1 MMIERHNDA
10 LAKETME
17 WDDIIHEEQAKRTE
31 LPEGDYSFTV
41 KRLEKGRFEGSDKL
55 PACNIAT
62 LTLEVPTEEGSVEI
76 RTRLY
81 LIRKLEYRICS
92 FFRSIGQREY
102 GEFSPMDWAS
112 VEGSE
117 GRAHIKPRKYTDKNG
132 REHTTNDVAYFIA
145 MNVPWLKDA
154 MNAPEEDLPL

>member
-1 MMIERHNDA
+1 MIERQNDA

-81 LIRKLEYRICS
+81 LIRKLEYRTRNPASLIPSSDPSVRGSTES
-92 FFRSIGQREY
+92 FLRWTGPRSRARRE
-102 GEFSPMDWAS
+102 GL
-112 VEGSE
+112 
-117 GRAHIKPRKYTDKNG
+117 T
-132 REHTTNDVAYFIA
+132 
-145 MNVPWLKDA
+145 
-154 MNAPEEDLPL
+154 

>member
-1 MMIERHNDA
+1 MIERQNDA

-81 LIRKLEYRICS
+81 LIRKLE
-92 FFRSIGQREY
+92 
-102 GEFSPMDWAS
+102 
-112 VEGSE
+112 
-117 GRAHIKPRKYTDKNG
+117 
-132 REHTTNDVAYFIA
+132 
-145 MNVPWLKDA
+145 
-154 MNAPEEDLPL
+154 

>member
-1 MMIERHNDA
+1 MIERQNDA

-62 LTLEVPTEEGSVEI
+62 LILEDGGRKRRDPHETLSDKEARIP
-76 RTRLY
+76 Y
-81 LIRKLEYRICS
+81 LLLLQIHR
-92 FFRSIGQREY
+92 
-102 GEFSPMDWAS
+102 
-112 VEGSE
+112 SE
-117 GRAHIKPRKYTDKNG
+117 GVRRVFSDGLGLG
-132 REHTTNDVAYFIA
+132 RGLGGKGSHKAKKVY
-145 MNVPWLKDA
+145 
-154 MNAPEEDLPL
+154 